1 MKGIP
6 IKQRKFILTI
16 YVITIISLMYS
27 LFKGYI
33 LINNTSYSNIVFF
46 TILTALAESLTV
58 EFKKV
63 SFSTSFV
70 ITVATYILFGPYQ
83 SILILFFGFLFRILK
98 IEKKRYIHVL
108 NTPLYGTMFNCCA
121 ITLPMI
127 IGNYFYLI
135 LGGTFGITNLSS
147 NLIQIIIFVLI
158 HFIINILIISKL
170 MSLYTGKKLIF
181 CFVENL
187 KIGFLNSVLMMPLG
201 VVLAILFT
209 KYKFSG
215 IIFIIFSLLLV
226 RYTLVLYSD
235 SKSQFIETVEAL
247 MNAIDARDKYTEGHS
262 RRVAEISV
270 AIGKELKYNQWS
282 IEELNIAAML
292 HDVGKIGISDTIL
305 NKPGKLTDE
314 EFDTIKEHPQI
325 GINIIKDIKNI
336 DYVHSIV
343 RNHHERYD
351 GKGYPDGKKGDELP
365 LNVYI
370 VQLADAVDAMASDR
384 TYRKGLSEDV
394 IVDEIIK
401 HSGTQFHP
409 IVAEAYLNIV
419 KKNNGKLPYYNE
431 EGK

>member
-1 MKGIP
+1 
-6 IKQRKFILTI
+6 
-16 YVITIISLMYS
+16 
-27 LFKGYI
+27 
-33 LINNTSYSNIVFF
+33 
-46 TILTALAESLTV
+46 
-58 EFKKV
+58 
-63 SFSTSFV
+63 
-70 ITVATYILFGPYQ
+70 
-83 SILILFFGFLFRILK
+83 
-98 IEKKRYIHVL
+98 
-108 NTPLYGTMFNCCA
+108 
-121 ITLPMI
+121 
-127 IGNYFYLI
+127 
-135 LGGTFGITNLSS
+135 
-147 NLIQIIIFVLI
+147 
-158 HFIINILIISKL
+158 